1 MSVPKPMGFASLAL
15 HAGQHPDPVTGARA
29 VPIYQTTSYVF
40 QDADHAAALFNL
52 ERAGHIYTRIS
63 NPTTAVLEERLAA
76 LESGVGAICTASGM
90 AAMHLAIATLLS
102 AGHHIVASTSLYGGT
117 INLLTHTLPRFGIT
131 TSFVKPRD
139 LDGFRNAIRADT
151 RLVVGETIGN
161 PGLEVLDIPRVAEI
175 AHAAGIPLLIDNTFA
190 TPYLSRPI
198 ELGADLVM
206 HSITKWIGGHG
217 IAIGGAIVDGGRFD
231 FAASG
236 KFPTMTEPYA
246 GYHGIVFAEE
256 FGPAAFIMR
265 ARAETLRDFGA
276 CLSPTNAFHLL
287 QGVETLPLRMQRHME
302 NTAAVLEFLGQSK
315 AVDWVL
321 HPSLPSHPDF
331 SLAQRLLPRGAG
343 GIISCGIK
351 GGRAAGRKFI
361 EALRLASHLANVG
374 DAKTLVIHPASTTH
388 AQMDAAQLKAAGLG
402 EELVRLSIGIEFGER
417 HRRRSRSGIA
427 RLAEEVSDVPDR
439 ERRKGLCRDRRAQL

>member
-1 MSVPKPMGFASLAL
+1 MPGPKPPAFDTLSL

-40 QDADHAAALFNL
+40 QDTEHAAALFNL

-76 LESGVGAICTASGM
+76 LESGVGAVCTASGM
-90 AAMHLAIATLLS
+90 AALHLAIATLINS
-102 AGHHIVASTSLYGGT
+102 GDHIVASASLYGGT

-131 TSFVKPRD
+131 TTFVKPRD
-139 LDGFRNAIRADT
+139 LDGMRAAVRPNT
-151 RLVVGETIGN
+151 KMFVAETIGN
-161 PGLEVLDIPRVAEI
+161 PGLEVLDIPQVAEI
-175 AHAAGIPLLIDNTFA
+175 AHAAGVPLLIDNTFA
-190 TPYLSRPI
+190 TPYLSKPI

-217 IAIGGAIVDGGRFD
+217 IAIGGVIIDGGRFD
-231 FAASG
+231 YQASG

-256 FGPAAFIMR
+256 FGPSAFIMR
-265 ARAETLRDFGA
+265 ARTEGLRDFGA

-287 QGVETLPLRMQRHME
+287 QGVETLGLRMQRHVE
-302 NTAAVLEFLGQSK
+302 NTAAVLAFLTK
-315 AVDWVL
+315 NPAIEWVL
-321 HPSLPSHPDF
+321 HPSLDSHPDHA
-331 SLAQRLLPRGAG
+331 LAQRLLPKGAG
-343 GIISCGIK
+343 SIISCGIK

-388 AQMDAAQLKAAGLG
+388 QQMDAAQLKAAGLG
-402 EELVRLSIGIEFGER
+402 EELVRLSIGIEAADDIVADL
-417 HRRRSRSGIA
+417 SQA
-427 RLAEEVSDVPDR
+427 L
-439 ERRKGLCRDRRAQL
+439 RASQRA